1 MLVKAHAPFLHPS
14 RCGLICVT
22 TMELAFFGALTF
34 VGALFV
40 LMERRK
46 DNGRTKQTES

>member
-22 TMELAFFGALTF
+22 TMELAFFGSLASLAHF
-34 VGALFV
+34 FDLKGDV
-40 LMERRK
+40 LWLWQITTM
-46 DNGRTKQTES
+46 

>member
-22 TMELAFFGALTF
+22 TMELAFFGALTA
-34 VGALFV
+34 VGALFDF
-40 LMERRK
+40 ERSLQS
-46 DNGRTKQTES
+46 GRT

>member
-22 TMELAFFGALTF
+22 TMELAFFGALTA
-34 VGALFV
+34 VGALFNFIEV
-40 LMERRK
+40 Y
-46 DNGRTKQTES
+46 